1 MKEVIKYKTKS
12 NTKNKRRLY
21 SRNILLILGII
32 YTLITILALVS
43 YVSKINSMSTTPITI
58 GSVIEDIS
66 WQLIMIA
73 LFAITYIVYAK
84 KPVLGVLLEIIMG
97 MAMLVYIVISVAI
110 MGINFLALLIELIYP
125 LILIS
130 HGLIEFKKLNKK
142 KKTKRST
149 I

>member
-32 YTLITILALVS
+32 YTLITIVALVS

>member
-43 YVSKINSMSTTPITI
+43 YVSKINSMSTTAITI

-66 WQLIMIA
+66 WQLIMIV

-130 HGLIEFKKLNKK
+130 HGLVEFKKLNKK

>member
-12 NTKNKRRLY
+12 NKKNKRRLY